1 MFDYRLGKVKHD
13 FEKDMQLRA
22 TELEELK
29 ILKQELEDRKTEIK
43 QLEDQLDEW
52 KGKYYEMLEHL
63 ISLKGQLDK

>member
-1 MFDYRLGKVKHD
+1 M
-13 FEKDMQLRA
+13 

>member
-1 MFDYRLGKVKHD
+1 
-13 FEKDMQLRA
+13 MQLRA